1 MTTSLAKQL
10 KRLQIPGQFSQSERQ
25 GTSKTYFLFS
35 GKDAGTLDLD
45 SIYWISL
52 NGLEE
57 LISMDLSFNKYT
69 NTLFSEASR
78 DFERSI
84 LTQEAVKKVDE
95 SISGFLRL
103 LSSYFMLHPA
113 HKCLEWLVR
122 VYEIHKCNIDGLM
135 ECVLPYYETNLFA
148 CVVQILRLEDHT
160 SLWSW
165 LSPIQ
170 KEGTPLSRLS
180 LIQHC
185 LSDGPF
191 LSFICNMVLSSLSE
205 EGGSSSNNSRRVL
218 ISFYATTVCQVLERG
233 PITEDLIGRLV
244 PFIING
250 VGSVS
255 VEYKCA
261 TYMISGLLA
270 FKTQLST
277 KVCNAL
283 LESIIT
289 VSNEY

>member
-1 MTTSLAKQL
+1 MITRGCGIRNDSQYLVSNFKL
-10 KRLQIPGQFSQSERQ
+10 LLVLLCSNLGQFSQSERQ
-25 GTSKTYFLFS
+25 GTSKTSFLFS

-57 LISMDLSFNKYT
+57 LISMDPSFNKYT

-103 LSSYFMLHPA
+103 LSPYFMLRPA

-122 VYEIHKCNIDGLM
+122 VYEIHKCNIDGLV

-148 CVVQILRLEDHT
+148 RVVQILRLEDHA

-191 LSFICNMVLSSLSE
+191 LSFICNMALSSLSQE
-205 EGGSSSNNSRRVL
+205 
-218 ISFYATTVCQVLERG
+218 
-233 PITEDLIGRLV
+233 
-244 PFIING
+244 IILCYN
-250 VGSVS
+250 VHVS
-255 VEYKCA
+255 
-261 TYMISGLLA
+261 MGMSL
-270 FKTQLST
+270 
-277 KVCNAL
+277 
-283 LESIIT
+283 
-289 VSNEY
+289 